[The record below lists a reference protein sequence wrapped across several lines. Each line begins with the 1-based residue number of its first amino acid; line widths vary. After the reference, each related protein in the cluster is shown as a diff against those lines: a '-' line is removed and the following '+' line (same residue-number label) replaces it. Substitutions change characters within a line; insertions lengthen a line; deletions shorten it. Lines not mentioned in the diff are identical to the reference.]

1 MLYALTA
8 HNGYWAQVMRA
19 DMAAGRSAQR
29 VCSETYK
36 AILMMGRGP
45 KEAMRVTME
54 AAHFA
59 GIDAN
64 TINW

>member
-1 MLYALTA
+1 MVYPLTQ

-19 DMAAGRSAQR
+19 DMAKGRTAQQACNDAFR
-29 VCSETYK
+29 C
-36 AILMMGRGP
+36 ILMMGRGTL
-45 KEAMRVTME
+45 EAMNVTQQ

-59 GIDAN
+59 GIDAT